1 MNDFPVDKNSYLAF
15 DGLSIRDKIRERLN
29 QTGIFTDQ
37 NFEGSNLAGFNDAL
51 AMSFSLLIYYL
62 NQSSSNGQ
70 LTQTAVY
77 ENASKIVKD
86 FGYNPI
92 GHQTASIGFT
102 LTAQDLSK
110 GLYTIPRYSSLD
122 VAGVIYSTNNDI
134 SFTKTIDTSQEIQGI
149 EMDSVLYQGTF
160 LEFPSVTPS
169 GNVNETILLTVDDN
183 NIVDAFNIDVYVK
196 TNNVWKKWK
205 KTQSLFLNNY
215 SDEVFEVRFN
225 ENKRYEIKFGDDI
238 NGKKLTSSDQV
249 AIYYLKSLGV
259 AGEVGANVLNDK
271 KLVSLDTDRLSEILT
286 DINDNVY
293 MDDNALRN
301 LILDNK
307 FTSTYY
313 NAPET
318 IDNIRKNAPSSFRS
332 QFNLTTNKS
341 FETFV
346 RSNLSHII
354 HDVKVKN
361 NSEYIDS
368 YIKYF
373 YDIGLSK
380 PQNESRALFNQV
392 TFADSCNFNN
402 IYIFVVPK
410 TINNTLSY
418 LTPAQKTLMIDSMKE
433 EKVLTSE
440 IIPMDPVYISFDLCI
455 SESNTITTEDIKNT
469 ELYIVRSLTKRSES
483 SIKRDIENILVSAF
497 SSQNNNLGQNINI
510 YQLDTMIRDIEGV
523 GQIYTRNKKTD
534 VKLDGLKFIS
544 WNPVYFDATKS
555 EVGST
560 AILEDFQFP
569 FLNNKTFIDRITI
582 V

>member
-86 FGYNPI
+86 FGYSPL

-134 SFTKTIDTSQEIQGI
+134 SFSKTLDTNQEIQGI

-183 NIVDAFNIDVYVK
+183 SIVDAFNIDVYVK

-238 NGKKLTSSDQV
+238 NGKKLLSSDQV

-271 KLVSLDTDRLSEILT
+271 KLVGLDTDRLSEILT

-380 PQNESRALFNQV
+380 PQYESRALFNQV

-510 YQLDTMIRDIEGV
+510 YQLDTLIRDIEGV